1 MLGVYSDF
9 PTDVQKIVSFETS
22 ISETRLQKTL
32 VEVFYRLNSE
42 ESALKEIAY
51 PSLPECMIGFEF
63 GIAEGKD
70 FNYLDTHE
78 KDRLLSVIQKRP
90 FPSLDFLCIARY
102 YRFQNQKK
110 RPLKFDHYMLRF
122 TFAKKALQM
131 QVFHEKGPMHLSTK
145 DLPLFITKI
154 VNSEFPKRVIKII
167 RES

>member
-9 PTDVQKIVSFETS
+9 PTDVQKIVNFETS

-78 KDRLLSVIQKRP
+78 KDRLLAATQKKP
-90 FPSLDFLCIARY
+90 FPSLDFLCITRY
-102 YRFQNQKK
+102 YSVQNQRK

-122 TFAKKALQM
+122 RFAKKALQM

>member
-9 PTDVQKIVSFETS
+9 PTDVQKIVNFETS
-22 ISETRLQKTL
+22 ISETKLQKTL

-78 KDRLLSVIQKRP
+78 KDRLLAATQKKP
-90 FPSLDFLCIARY
+90 FPSLDFLCITRY
-102 YRFQNQKK
+102 YRFQDQKK

-122 TFAKKALQM
+122 RFAKKALQM
-131 QVFHEKGPMHLSTK
+131 QVFHEKGRCTFQQKTYPCS
-145 DLPLFITKI
+145 
-154 VNSEFPKRVIKII
+154 
-167 RES
+167 

>member
-9 PTDVQKIVSFETS
+9 PTDIHKIVNFETS

-51 PSLPECMIGFEF
+51 PSLPQCMIGFEF

-78 KDRLLSVIQKRP
+78 KDRLLAATQKKP
-90 FPSLDFLCIARY
+90 LPSMDFLCITRY
-102 YRFQNQKK
+102 YRVQGQKR

-122 TFAKKALQM
+122 RFAKKALQM